1 MANVLKENAVE
12 VELPFDGPMMCSFCA
27 RSASS
32 SRRLVAGPGVAICR
46 DCATTS
52 MQRFS
57 STDGATAEAPWAK
70 MTDDELLAHL
80 PEISAVAAQV
90 EERLCAWVGTAR
102 QRKISWARI
111 GAALGMTRQSAWER
125 FRSPAA
131 ASSAGTP

>member
-1 MANVLKENAVE
+1 MVVD
-12 VELPFDGPMMCSFCA
+12 LPLDGPMMCSFCA

-32 SRRLVAGPGVAICR
+32 ARPLVAGPGVAICE
-46 DCATTS
+46 DCATSS
-52 MQRFS
+52 MQLFS
-57 STDGATAEAPWAK
+57 NTDNARAEAPWAA

-90 EERLCAWVGTAR
+90 EDRLCAWVGTAR

-131 ASSAGTP
+131 DSTPCPIRR

>member
-1 MANVLKENAVE
+1 ME
-12 VELPFDGPMMCSFCA
+12 VDLPLEGPMMCSFCA

-32 SRRLVAGPGVAICR
+32 ACRLVAGPGVAICQ
-46 DCATTS
+46 DCATS
-52 MQRFS
+52 SLQLFS
-57 STDGATAEAPWAK
+57 STDNATAEAPWAR
-70 MTDDELLAHL
+70 MSDDELLAHL
-80 PEISAVAAQV
+80 PEISAVATQV

-102 QRKISWARI
+102 HRRISWARI